1 MSRNRIIVGAV
12 LVLLLSFLGYR
23 GYVNSLAPQP
33 EVPTPV
39 AQGGATQPA
48 TVSAKGEVLPKKRAT
63 LSFSLAGRLKAW
75 AVEEGEMVQAGQL
88 LGQISSPEA
97 EQAVPQAQAALAV
110 ARAQLARAQAGA
122 RPEEQAQADQAVA
135 AAQAGVQSAERQRA
149 AAVAR
154 LQAAQAALA
163 ELRRGARAEDIAVAL
178 ANRDKARE
186 AVKQAQ
192 AAYDPVADRADVASL
207 PQSLAL
213 QQATLDLQIAQAE
226 YDRLVNGATAEELD
240 SAEAQVREAEAGVAT
255 AQAQVES
262 AQAQLGQAQAKRDLV
277 AAGSSAEELA
287 ILTAQ
292 VAQAEASLARAEA
305 VYSETLLIAPFDGTV
320 AHRLVQAGE
329 FVAPGVPVLSLGD
342 LSQLV
347 VETNDLSEVSIAGV
361 RAGQRVSVEVDALPG
376 KKFTGRV
383 VQVRPQA
390 ELKRGDTTYT
400 VIIALDAGL
409 SDGLRWGM
417 TAFVDIA
424 VQGRM
429 GE

>member
-12 LVLLLSFLGYR
+12 LVILLSFLGYR

-33 EVPTPV
+33 KVPTPN
-39 AQGGATQPA
+39 AQGGDTRPA
-48 TVSAKGEVLPKKRAT
+48 TVSAKGEILPKKRAN
-63 LSFSLAGRLKAW
+63 LSFSLGGRLKEW
-75 AVEEGEMVQAGQL
+75 AVEEGDQVQAGQL
-88 LGQISSPEA
+88 LGRIASPEV
-97 EQAVPQAQAALAV
+97 EQAVPQARAAVDV

-122 RPEEQAQADQAVA
+122 RPEELAQADQAVA

-154 LQAAQAALA
+154 LEAAQAAFA
-163 ELRRGARAEDIAVAL
+163 ELRRGARPEDIAVAQ

-186 AVKQAQ
+186 AVKQTQ

-226 YDRLVNGATAEELD
+226 YDRLVNGATAEQLD
-240 SAEAQVREAEAGVAT
+240 SAEAQVHEAEAGVAT

-262 AQAQLGQAQAKRDLV
+262 ARAQLGQAQAGRDLV

-292 VAQAEASLARAEA
+292 VAQAAAALTRAET
-305 VYSETLLIAPFDGTV
+305 VLSETRLIAPFDGTV

-329 FVAPGVPVLSLGD
+329 MVAPGVPALSLGD

-347 VETNDLSEVSIAGV
+347 VETNDLSEVSIADV
-361 RAGQRVSVEVDALPG
+361 QAGQRVSVEVDALPG
-376 KKFTGRV
+376 KKFTGQV

-390 ELKRGDTTYT
+390 EIKRGDTTYT
-400 VIIALDAGL
+400 VIIALDAGVD
-409 SDGLRWGM
+409 DGLRWGM
-417 TAFVDIA
+417 TAFVDID
-424 VQGRM
+424 VQ
-429 GE
+429 

>member
-1 MSRNRIIVGAV
+1 
-12 LVLLLSFLGYR
+12 
-23 GYVNSLAPQP
+23 
-33 EVPTPV
+33 
-39 AQGGATQPA
+39 
-48 TVSAKGEVLPKKRAT
+48 VSAKGEILPKKRAN
-63 LSFSLAGRLKAW
+63 LSFSLGGRLKEW
-75 AVEEGEMVQAGQL
+75 AVEEGDQVQAGQL
-88 LGQISSPEA
+88 LGRIASPEV
-97 EQAVPQAQAALAV
+97 EQAVPQAQAAVDV

-122 RPEEQAQADQAVA
+122 RPEELAQADQAVA

-154 LQAAQAALA
+154 LEAAQAAFA
-163 ELRRGARAEDIAVAL
+163 ELRRGARPEDIAVAQ

-226 YDRLVNGATAEELD
+226 YDRLVNGATAEQLD
-240 SAEAQVREAEAGVAT
+240 SAEAQVHEAEAGVAT

-262 AQAQLGQAQAKRDLV
+262 ARAQLGQAQAGRDLV

-292 VAQAEASLARAEA
+292 VAQAAAALTRAEA
-305 VYSETLLIAPFDGTV
+305 VLSETRLIAPFDGTV

-329 FVAPGVPVLSLGD
+329 MVAPGVPALSLGD

-347 VETNDLSEVSIAGV
+347 VETNDLSEVSIADV
-361 RAGQRVSVEVDALPG
+361 QAGQRVSVEVDALPG
-376 KKFTGRV
+376 KKFTGQV

-390 ELKRGDTTYT
+390 EIKRGDTTYT
-400 VIIALDAGL
+400 VIIALDAGVD
-409 SDGLRWGM
+409 DGLRWGM
-417 TAFVDIA
+417 TAFVDID
-424 VQGRM
+424 VQ
-429 GE
+429 

>member
-12 LVLLLSFLGYR
+12 LVILLSVLGYR
-23 GYVNSLAPQP
+23 GYVNSLAPKS
-33 EVPTPV
+33 ETPTPG
-39 AQGGATQPA
+39 AQDANSGPE
-48 TVSAKGEVLPKKRAT
+48 TVSAKGEVLPRKRAN
-63 LSFSLAGRLKAW
+63 LSFSLAGRLKDW
-75 AVEEGEMVQAGQL
+75 AVGEGEQVQAGQL
-88 LGQISSPEA
+88 LGQISSPEV

-110 ARAQLARAQAGA
+110 AQAQLARAQAGA
-122 RPEEQAQADQAVA
+122 RPEELAQADQAVA

-149 AAVAR
+149 AAGAR
-154 LQAAQAALA
+154 LAAAQAALA
-163 ELRRGARAEDIAVAL
+163 ELRRGARPEDVTVAQ

-213 QQATLDLQIAQAE
+213 QQATLDLQIAQAQ

-240 SAEAQVREAEAGVAT
+240 AAEAQVHEAEAGVAT
-255 AQAQVES
+255 AQAQGES
-262 AQAQLGQAQAKRDLV
+262 ARARLGQAQASRDLV
-277 AAGSSAEELA
+277 AAGSSTEELA

-292 VAQAEASLARAEA
+292 VAQAEAALARAEA
-305 VYSETLLIAPFDGTV
+305 VFAETRLIAPFDGTV

-347 VETNDLSEVSIAGV
+347 VETNDLSEVSIANV
-361 RAGQRVSVEVDALPG
+361 HSGQPVSVEVDALPG
-376 KKFTGRV
+376 KKFAGRV

-400 VIIALDAGL
+400 VVIALDAGPA
-409 SDGLRWGM
+409 DGLRWGM
-417 TAFVDIA
+417 TAFVDID
-424 VQGRM
+424 VGR
-429 GE
+429 